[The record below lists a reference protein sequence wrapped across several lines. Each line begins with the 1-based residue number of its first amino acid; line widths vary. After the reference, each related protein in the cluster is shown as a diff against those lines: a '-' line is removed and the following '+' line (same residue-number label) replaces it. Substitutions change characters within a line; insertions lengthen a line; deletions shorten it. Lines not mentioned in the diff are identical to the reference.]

1 MKIRKVLKILPAFL
15 LVYLT
20 LIPSLSAQGHFE
32 LSIHYSRWSIDI
44 LGDIIETAVSD
55 AVESGLED
63 TISEDIKD
71 EYGLNLVSYSQ
82 TVEFDSSGHNY
93 GAEIRWY
100 PSGQYGSFS
109 IGLSVEKTRMTVE
122 LAEITTDLEFS
133 NNSNFQGTATGKFE
147 INPLSFHLSLRWDIL
162 PSSSFTPYIT
172 FGVGAAT
179 FSSIENDEIS
189 FSYSGEL
196 TRPGFAPETE
206 SGGETKTIGEIKDEI
221 EAEDEDFLPLSIL
234 PFIQLNLGLKGKIT
248 ENIHLM
254 VDAGIW
260 NGFLIRGGLAIRL

>member
-1 MKIRKVLKILPAFL
+1 MKVRKVLRILPAFL

-71 EYGLNLVSYSQ
+71 EYGLDLDTYSQ
-82 TVEFDSSGHNY
+82 TIDFDSSGHNY

-100 PSGQYGSFS
+100 PGGQYGSFS

-122 LAEITTDLEFS
+122 LAEITTNLEFTDK
-133 NNSNFQGTATGKFE
+133 SNFQGKATGKFE

-179 FSSIENDEIS
+179 FSSIELDEIS
-189 FSYSGEL
+189 YTYSGEL

-221 EAEDEDFLPLSIL
+221 EAEGDDFLSL
-234 PFIQLNLGLKGKIT
+234 PFLPIFQLNLGLKGKIS

>member
-1 MKIRKVLKILPAFL
+1 MKVRKVLRILPAFL

-71 EYGLNLVSYSQ
+71 EYGLDLDTYSQ
-82 TVEFDSSGHNY
+82 TIDFDSSGHNY

-100 PSGQYGSFS
+100 PGGQYGSFS

-122 LAEITTDLEFS
+122 LAEITTNLEFTDK
-133 NNSNFQGTATGKFE
+133 SNFQG
-147 INPLSFHLSLRWDIL
+147 
-162 PSSSFTPYIT
+162 
-172 FGVGAAT
+172 
-179 FSSIENDEIS
+179 
-189 FSYSGEL
+189 
-196 TRPGFAPETE
+196 
-206 SGGETKTIGEIKDEI
+206 
-221 EAEDEDFLPLSIL
+221 
-234 PFIQLNLGLKGKIT
+234 
-248 ENIHLM
+248 
-254 VDAGIW
+254 
-260 NGFLIRGGLAIRL
+260 